1 MRALFPCAATDAVIL
16 VVRVGAVYGSKFS
29 IWDMGDLQG
38 GKPTITGSSFPEGG
52 TQFRSVPPLP
62 PSPSL
67 TTTHPPPRR
76 WCPTYPE
83 YFAIA
88 SSSPAKGAVL
98 HLHNANYIN
107 ALPTVLGIAPHPLHV
122 RTFDWLAGKG
132 IPRIAAG
139 VGREV
144 VIFYIGTE

>member
-1 MRALFPCAATDAVIL
+1 M
-16 VVRVGAVYGSKFS
+16 YGSKFS

-38 GKPTITGSSFPEGG
+38 GKPTVTGMSFPEGG
-52 TQFRSVPPLP
+52 TQFRYVHALPL
-62 PSPSL
+62 
-67 TTTHPPPRR
+67 TPPPTHGQPHR

-88 SSSPAKGAVL
+88 SSSPSKGAVI

-107 ALPTVLGIAPHPLHV
+107 AVPTVLGIAPHPLHV

-139 VGREV
+139 VGRDV

>member
-1 MRALFPCAATDAVIL
+1 
-16 VVRVGAVYGSKFS
+16 
-29 IWDMGDLQG
+29 MGDLQG
-38 GKPTITGSSFPEGG
+38 GKPTVTGASFPEGG
-52 TQFRSVPPLP
+52 TQFRCVDYDLLACLASYM
-62 PSPSL
+62 
-67 TTTHPPPRR
+67 RR

-88 SSSPAKGAVL
+88 SSSPSKGAVI

-107 ALPTVLGIAPHPLHV
+107 AVPTVLGIAPHPLHV
-122 RTFDWLAGKG
+122 RTFDWLAGRG

-144 VIFYIGTE
+144 IIFYIGTE